1 MSTPI
6 DISED
11 GGVRYL
17 HFGSE
22 WVQGAMR
29 IRRPHA
35 LELAYTREMMA
46 GLLLRDADA
55 WPRTALVIG
64 LGAASLTRFLHHH
77 CPQTRT
83 QVVEIEARVVAAAR
97 QFFKLPDEDQRL
109 AVHVGDGVRYVM
121 ETERKFDLILV
132 DGFDRNARA
141 GALATQPFYEACRAR
156 LAEDG
161 VLAVNLFGQLR
172 GFKTQLK
179 RIGDAFDGRVLA
191 LPESDSGNVVAL
203 AARGEAMTLSTT
215 ALRERAM
222 QLKADTGLDLV
233 PTLKRLEKS
242 ASFLDDKV
250 TL

>member
-1 MSTPI
+1 MTIPI
-6 DISED
+6 DISEES
-11 GGVRYL
+11 GVRYL

-29 IRRPHA
+29 IRKPHA
-35 LELAYTREMMA
+35 LELTYTREMMA
-46 GLLLRDADA
+46 GLLFRGAA
-55 WPRTALVIG
+55 WPRRVLLIG
-64 LGAASLTRFLHHH
+64 LGAGSLAKFVHHNLPEAH
-77 CPQTRT
+77 TT
-83 QVVEIEARVVAAAR
+83 VVEIAPEVHAVAY
-97 QFFKLPDEDQRL
+97 QYFKLPEEDERL
-109 AVHVGDGVRYVM
+109 QVVIGDGA
-121 ETERKFDLILV
+121 EFIAGDNNQWDLIAV

-156 LAEDG
+156 LAGDG